1 MLVCTML
8 YIMLV
13 MWSCKLLGGK
23 TLVSRLPHNCGFSVQ
38 RIGTLHAR
46 IWLLSV
52 LLSMVPPDLLL
63 FDVLLQ
69 VGRSNLLEHLGLA
82 HNLIIRND
90 MSTYANSNRNWVQ
103 TSNRFLVA

>member
-1 MLVCTML
+1 MFVCTML

-38 RIGTLHAR
+38 RIRTLHAR

-52 LLSMVPPDLLL
+52 LLSMVPPDLLP